1 MKSHPHPQGAAVSN
15 EGLEAVPLQS
25 PGRGGHYQW
34 LKKGSEGCALR
45 DLLND
50 SSQRTV
56 LFRAR

>member
-15 EGLEAVPLQS
+15 EVLEAVPLQC
-25 PGRGGHYQW
+25 PGRGGIMNGRRKAQR
-34 LKKGSEGCALR
+34 GGALR